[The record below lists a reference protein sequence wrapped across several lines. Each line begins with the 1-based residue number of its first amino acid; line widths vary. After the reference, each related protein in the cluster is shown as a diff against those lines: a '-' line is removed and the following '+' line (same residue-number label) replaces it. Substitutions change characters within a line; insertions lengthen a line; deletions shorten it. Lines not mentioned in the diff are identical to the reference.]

1 MQFLATPVLCRLH
14 GILEDWESTVEKA
27 LFYKK
32 INAKI
37 CALNSVFFKPIIPQF
52 HFSIIPIGVKRTN
65 SIHKPPALLVVADLQ
80 PNFIMQNSKIA

>member
-1 MQFLATPVLCRLH
+1 
-14 GILEDWESTVEKA
+14 LEDWVLKAEKG

-52 HFSIIPIGVKRTN
+52 HCSIIPIGVKRIN
-65 SIHKPPALLVVADLQ
+65 SIHKPPALRVVADLQ
-80 PNFIMQNSKIA
+80 PNFIMQGSKIA